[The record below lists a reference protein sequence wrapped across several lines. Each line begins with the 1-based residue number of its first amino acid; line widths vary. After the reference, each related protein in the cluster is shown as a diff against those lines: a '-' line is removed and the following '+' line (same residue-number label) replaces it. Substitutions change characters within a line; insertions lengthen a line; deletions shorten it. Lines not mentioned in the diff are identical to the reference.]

1 MSPEDWAAPVD
12 YRNGPVYVR
21 VEPLEKPA
29 GDQPTS
35 WSVCYMPNK
44 GRNHDYGCI
53 SIGANKT
60 AGVHEKDRDMI
71 TFW

>member
-1 MSPEDWAAPVD
+1 
-12 YRNGPVYVR
+12 
-21 VEPLEKPA
+21 
-29 GDQPTS
+29 
-35 WSVCYMPNK
+35 MPNK